1 MNIKWVRNAI
11 IAVAILFVGIM
22 VSKRLRS
29 MATKAEIVD
38 NKIAPTLRVKS
49 VELDTVALP
58 LSVYGKLNATQRV
71 DLLAEVSGTFKGGA
85 KPFLEGTSFSKGQT
99 MIQLDDAEAKANVM
113 SLKGNFINALLG
125 ILPDIK
131 ADYSEAYDAF
141 EAYYNAASLEKP
153 LATLPEAE
161 GKLEKFLIARGI
173 QSAYYQVCSAEERLD
188 KFSIE
193 APFNGVVAAVNLKPG
208 NLVSPGRALGTFVG
222 SGSYELKSAV
232 TLAYA
237 DRLKVGQEVSFSS
250 PDVEGIWTGKIVR
263 ISPVVD
269 AASQSVNIV
278 TEVSGAGLREGM
290 YLTGTIQGLDIKG
303 AMKVPAY
310 MVFDNGFVYTVEQ
323 DSLLAKTPVRV
334 VEWLDNEIII
344 QGLKAG
350 QILVDEPTFKG
361 AAGMVVKTSK

>member
-1 MNIKWVRNAI
+1 MNIKVVRNAI

-29 MATKAEIVD
+29 MATKAEIVE
-38 NKIAPTLRVKS
+38 NKMAPTLRVNA
-49 VELDTVALP
+49 VRLDTVALP
-58 LSVYGKLNATQRV
+58 LDIYGKLNATQRV
-71 DLLAEVSGTFKGGA
+71 DLLAEVSGTFKGGDR
-85 KPFLEGTSFSKGQT
+85 PFLEGTTFSKGEV

-131 ADYSEAYDAF
+131 ADFSEQYDAF

-153 LATLPEAE
+153 LAALPKAE

-173 QSAYYQVCSAEERLD
+173 QSAYYQVRSAEERLD

-193 APFNGVVAAVNLKPG
+193 APFNGVVAATNLKPG

-222 SGSYELKSAV
+222 KGTYELHSAV
-232 TLAYA
+232 TLTYA
-237 DRLKVGQEVSFSS
+237 DRLHVGQEVAFQS
-250 PDVEGIWTGKIVR
+250 PDVAGNWTGKIVR

-278 TEVSGAGLREGM
+278 TEVSGAALREGM

-310 MVFDNGFVYTVEQ
+310 MVFDNGYVYTVEQ
-323 DSLLAKTPVRV
+323 DSVLAKTKVRV
-334 VEWLDNEIII
+334 IEWLDNEIII
-344 QGLKAG
+344 QGLKLG
-350 QILVDEPTFKG
+350 QFIVDEPTFKG
-361 AAGMVVKTSK
+361 TAGMIVKTAK